1 MLRAYEHVSAGGET
15 TVCGLLVGYMYFGE
29 EKKKDELSLFKWFNI
44 YSEGMILM
52 LLVSNLIHLCFA
64 ECILML
70 HYGSSTEGAYPITPF

>member
-1 MLRAYEHVSAGGET
+1 MST
-15 TVCGLLVGYMYFGE
+15 FPLVGRPPFADYWWATCILARK
-29 EKKKDELSLFKWFNI
+29 KKKDELSLFKWFNI